1 MKKQKTYSNQYKLK
15 VVLEALQEDQSISAI
30 ASKYQITPKNI
41 HNWKKHFLANASEIF
56 SPSKLASI
64 YKAKLSTLE
73 LENDELAKKL
83 GKTTIERDWL
93 SKKLISSVSRKDKY
107 KLVEAGLKI
116 SKKRQCQLLEIN
128 RSSVYYKPAPIN
140 PLDIEITHRIDEI
153 YTDISPCYGYRNM
166 HQQLI
171 ADGYRIGINKVNK
184 LMRIAG
190 IQAIYPQKKCNTS
203 AQDNEHKI
211 YPYLLKEFANDNKQI
226 VATEPNHIWSGDIT
240 YIRMNGCFMYLA
252 AIIDWYSKYILAW
265 KVSNTMDSKLAT
277 DALEQA
283 LAKYGAPQ
291 IFNSDQGSQYT
302 SRSHI
307 DILADNNIRISMN
320 GKGRSIDN
328 IAIERFFRSLK
339 YENIYLHNYASVSQL
354 KQGVTE
360 YMYFYNNNRFHS
372 ALKYKKPMEVYMQL
386 AA

>member
-56 SPSKLASI
+56 SPSKLASS

-93 SKKLISSVSRKDKY
+93 SKKLNSSVSRKDKY

-190 IQAIYPQKKCNTS
+190 IQAIYPHKKCNTS
-203 AQDNEHKI
+203 AQDNEHKN

-240 YIRMNGCFMYLA
+240 YIRMNGGFMYLA

-265 KVSNTMDSKLAT
+265 KVSNTMDSKLAA
-277 DALEQA
+277 DVLEQA

-302 SRSHI
+302 SRAHI